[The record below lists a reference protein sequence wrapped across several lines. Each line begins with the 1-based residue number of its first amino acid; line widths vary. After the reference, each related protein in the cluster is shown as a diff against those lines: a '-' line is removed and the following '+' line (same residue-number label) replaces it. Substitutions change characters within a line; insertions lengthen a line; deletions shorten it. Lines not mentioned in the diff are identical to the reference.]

1 MFNHVSIATKL
12 WLMSLFT
19 SLFLIGSA
27 ALGYFALDS
36 LSQAAWKMGQGKDV
50 VADIL
55 PPPLFLVE
63 SQLVS
68 KMLLEENSVD
78 NQELLT
84 RLAALKNDYVKRNT
98 YWENNQDITS
108 IVKDNLLGEQ
118 RKYAN
123 SWWTELENVFLP
135 AISRGDKNQAA
146 MSMKN
151 LDNYYQLHRNSVDKT
166 VTISSEF
173 ANDTFNNLGHVGS
186 RTAIIL
192 VLVAIAGFFISL
204 ILAYIVI
211 RNIRLSLLEA
221 GIIAE
226 RIAAGDLTAVIPT
239 WGQDEVGQ
247 LLTKVVQMRDSLHS
261 LISEMR
267 SGVHQLHRSS
277 SQLRDAATN
286 GELVAQ
292 NQAESA
298 CSMAATIEQLSVSL
312 DLVNENAG
320 DARRTAMESQRRAQE
335 SSKVIEATANE
346 MQKISDVVLN
356 AAQNI
361 RNLDAI
367 SSEITNI
374 LNVIHD
380 VADQTN
386 LLALNAAIEAA
397 RAGSYGRGFAVVADE
412 VRTLAERTSSSSGE
426 IKLMVGKIRD
436 ASKAAVIAMETGV
449 KSVESGVNLSV
460 NAGQSVKEIHE
471 AQSQVAQ
478 SVDGIGDALREQ
490 AAATRDIAVRVEMVS
505 QGAESLAT
513 TVSQTLNSAEELA
526 FQAESLDKL
535 ASKFRL

>member
-78 NQELLT
+78 NHELLT
-84 RLAALKNDYVKRNT
+84 RLAALKNDYVKRNN
-98 YWENNQDITS
+98 YWENNQDITT
-108 IVKDNLLGEQ
+108 IVKDNLLGDQ

-146 MSMKN
+146 ISMKN

-267 SGVHQLHRSS
+267 SGVHQLQRSS

>member
-84 RLAALKNDYVKRNT
+84 RLAALKNDYVKRNN
-98 YWENNQDITS
+98 YWENNQDITT
-108 IVKDNLLGEQ
+108 IVKDNLLGDQ

-192 VLVAIAGFFISL
+192 VLVAIAGFLVSL

>member
-78 NQELLT
+78 NQELIT
-84 RLAALKNDYVKRNT
+84 RLVALKNDYIKRNN

-192 VLVAIAGFFISL
+192 VLVAIAGFLVSL

>member
-192 VLVAIAGFFISL
+192 VLVAIAGFLVSL

-460 NAGQSVKEIHE
+460 SAGQSVKEIHE

>member
-78 NQELLT
+78 NQELIT
-84 RLAALKNDYVKRNT
+84 RLVALKNDYIKRNN

>member
-84 RLAALKNDYVKRNT
+84 RLAALKNDYVKRNN

>member
-78 NQELLT
+78 NQELIT
-84 RLAALKNDYVKRNT
+84 RLVALKNDYIKRNN

-298 CSMAATIEQLSVSL
+298 CSMAATVEQLSVSL